1 MTIAQLISELSR
13 PSAYPFA
20 VDQVEVRQTHIS
32 AVFLA
37 GDRAFKIKKPVA
49 LGFLDFSSLE
59 QRRHFCDE
67 EVRLNRRLA
76 PDVYLAVLPVTRDK
90 NGCRFGG
97 TGEIVE
103 WAVEMLRLP
112 DEASLERRLIS
123 GQARGDFWKSLA
135 ERVAQFHR
143 DAQSG
148 PEIAALGR
156 FEVVAA
162 NVREN
167 FTQTI
172 NQVGVTV
179 SRSVYQRLLTGTEHH
194 LDLLRPLIDARA
206 QHNVPRDT
214 HGDLHLDHVY
224 VFPEERLPRDIVII
238 DCIEF
243 NERFRYADPVSDMA
257 FLVMDLKDH
266 GRHALADQFARAY
279 FQAAGDDEGR
289 ALLPFYVAYRSL
301 VRAKV
306 EGMKLFESE
315 IPEEAKQAARQ
326 RSRGHWLLA
335 LGELVRPDERPMML
349 LIGGLPGTGKSTL
362 ARQLAD
368 RQGFSV
374 IRSDVV
380 RKELAGLSPDD
391 RATEQ
396 FGMGIYSPQATEQTY
411 AECLK
416 RAETL
421 LWNGHRVVVDAN
433 FPSEQLRRRF
443 LDAAVQW
450 GVPGWFVRCTA
461 PSELVRKR
469 LESRKGDASDANWT
483 IYEQAVRQWEP
494 LGAETRLSALEI
506 STDGDLETVIA
517 DLWRRLEA
525 ATMG

>member
-1 MTIAQLISELSR
+1 MTIAQLISDLSR
-13 PSAYPFA
+13 PKAYPFA

-59 QRRHFCDE
+59 RRRHFCEE

-76 PDVYLAVLPVTRDK
+76 PEVYRAVLPVTRDK

-123 GQARGDFWKSLA
+123 GQAHGDFWRNLA
-135 ERVAQFHR
+135 ERVAEFHQ
-143 DAQSG
+143 DARSG
-148 PEIAALGR
+148 PEIAASGR
-156 FEVVAA
+156 FEAVAG

-167 FTQTI
+167 FAQTV
-172 NQVGVTV
+172 NQIGLTV
-179 SRSVYQRLLTGTEHH
+179 SHAVYQRLRAGTEHH
-194 LDLLRPLIDARA
+194 LDWLRPLIDARA
-206 QHNVPRDT
+206 EHNVPRDT

-224 VFPEERLPRDIVII
+224 VFPQLQPPRDIVII

-243 NERFRYADPVSDMA
+243 NERFRYADPVADMA

-266 GRHALADQFARAY
+266 GRHVLAEQFANAY
-279 FQAAGDDEGR
+279 FQFADDDEGR

-315 IPEEAKQAARQ
+315 ISEEAKQTARQ

-335 LGELVRPDERPMML
+335 LGQLAKRDERPMML

-380 RKELAGLSPDD
+380 RKELAGLSPND
-391 RATEQ
+391 RATEM
-396 FGMGIYSPQATEQTY
+396 FGTGIYSPQATERTY

-416 RAETL
+416 RAEAL

-433 FPSEQLRRRF
+433 FPTEQLRHRF
-443 LDAAVQW
+443 LDTAVQW
-450 GVPGWFVRCTA
+450 GVPGWFVHCTA
-461 PSELVRKR
+461 PSESVRKR
-469 LESRKGDASDANWT
+469 LENRQGDASDADWT
-483 IYEQAVRQWEP
+483 IYEQAARQWEP
-494 LGAETRLSALEI
+494 LGAETRSSAFEAV
-506 STDGDLETVIA
+506 TDGDPETVFA

-525 ATMG
+525 ATI